1 MDKLRRISGVL
12 DIIVFAAATFAI
24 AGVFYEGM
32 TLKWYDI
39 VGILVICMDYSFIPA
54 TIIHLVTDRNNKS
67 FFFHL
72 FSLFLIAAA
81 VVMKIAGMAYPAI
94 TLVMWY
100 FYIWFLYG
108 GIIVKR
114 YIQHSSGGK
123 ILR

>member
-39 VGILVICMDYSFIPA
+39 VGILVICMDYSFMPA

>member
-81 VVMKIAGMAYPAI
+81 VVIKIAGMAYPAI

-114 YIQHSSGGK
+114 YIQHSSGWK
-123 ILR
+123 IS

>member
-39 VGILVICMDYSFIPA
+39 VGILVICMDYSFMPA

-81 VVMKIAGMAYPAI
+81 VVMKIAGMAYPAV

-114 YIQHSSGGK
+114 YIQHSSGWK
-123 ILR
+123 IS

>member
-39 VGILVICMDYSFIPA
+39 VGILVICMDYSFMPA

-81 VVMKIAGMAYPAI
+81 VVMKMGGMAYPAI

-100 FYIWFLYG
+100 FYIWLLYG

-114 YIQHSSGGK
+114 YIQHSSGWK
-123 ILR
+123 IL